1 MPDRTYTL
9 NYTANNADVLA
20 KTGQVM
26 AELKA
31 LEAQADRV
39 RDKLKTIFTGVAPG
53 AGAAARSV
61 QGLGNQLGAV
71 STKAGAA
78 QDALSGMGTSAAA
91 VPAAVKPAT
100 ASVGQFAGAMVGL
113 HVGQQALHAVLE
125 VSKEIEDR
133 WKKMAEEAVVFR
145 DSLRELSNIKG
156 EEGPGNKTYAEV
168 LKLSLETDTTAEK
181 AREAAQSYENIGPT
195 VRQKGHYKPGPGQGT
210 PADLEQNVLI
220 EAIRTGR
227 RYGLDEGAAGEAVGQ
242 VGMFH
247 EIASPESAMTQMGMA
262 MKGLSEGKLS
272 YTKGIVALN
281 KASAKLVDPREAGAE
296 GARPGRIG
304 SYGEAG
310 IYLGAMSL
318 GTGTADQAQHRMV
331 QISRALNPTDE
342 GKRAN
347 LAAAGITDAM
357 DDPRRLIQ
365 LSKYMKE
372 QKVADPNKWLAERNI
387 GSEATREAIVAGM
400 KVSDVLE
407 TRLAAGAAGRKDNAT
422 GKETIAANARFRQ
435 RQQGSVN
442 AQARVA
448 KDVMDKVEGEQA
460 ESLET
465 AKAFAEERMRQR
477 DPHYRSIWRAPILAA
492 TSLPTYLM
500 AGVGGAGY
508 HAEQQE
514 TMGAIPT
521 LRREAARVGVDVDKQ
536 FPGIAS
542 GDYVSRAKAFGEA
555 ARAVQDKGG
564 DPYGRAGVMKGARER
579 VDRIPGQG
587 GAAAAPAAGSGV
599 PVTSAGPGGDR
610 VQLEQLAVLKGIRD
624 AVSGGGGGNA
634 PGPMV
639 SIGPAP
645 LPGGPMR
652 IGES

>member
-304 SYGEAG
+304 S
-310 IYLGAMSL
+310 
-318 GTGTADQAQHRMV
+318 
-331 QISRALNPTDE
+331 
-342 GKRAN
+342 
-347 LAAAGITDAM
+347 
-357 DDPRRLIQ
+357 
-365 LSKYMKE
+365 
-372 QKVADPNKWLAERNI
+372 
-387 GSEATREAIVAGM
+387 
-400 KVSDVLE
+400 DVLE

-542 GDYVSRAKAFGEA
+542 GDYGTRAKAFGEA